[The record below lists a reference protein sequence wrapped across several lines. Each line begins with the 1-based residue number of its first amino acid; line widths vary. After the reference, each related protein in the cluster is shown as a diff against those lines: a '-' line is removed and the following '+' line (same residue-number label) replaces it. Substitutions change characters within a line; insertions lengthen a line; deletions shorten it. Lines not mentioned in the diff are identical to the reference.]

1 MQLSPHPCSLG
12 CCPTLL
18 FNILFN
24 VGSVF
29 LFVLVCITLRSSY
42 FEEEERAGCFAFIV
56 LRISCY
62 CKCSVALPHN
72 VVGWSG
78 VYVCCIS

>member
-1 MQLSPHPCSLG
+1 MGVLCLS
-12 CCPTLL
+12 LL
-18 FNILFN
+18 WYALLSALPSFYNHL
-24 VGSVF
+24 
-29 LFVLVCITLRSSY
+29 
-42 FEEEERAGCFAFIV
+42 EEEERAGSLAFIV

-62 CKCSVALPHN
+62 CKCSVTLPRD